1 MILRKPYAFL
11 IKYFRIIHLA
21 MFIAIIYISLK
32 TFNVLSFFNEY
43 ISNNQVISTYEDISS
58 KYVNSVFIIAVSL
71 VIIISSIILYLMR
84 HKKKPTLLYLFMV
97 ISYSIL
103 LFLLLYTS
111 SFIYNL
117 TFETP
122 DLRFTKIVRDL
133 YLIEFIIQIPFLLI
147 LLVRTVG
154 FDIKKFDFRKDLMEL
169 DISDDDNAE
178 FEFQIN
184 LDTEDIRAKARK
196 KIRYFKYYYKENKI
210 VVFSILII
218 IFLFFS
224 ILVTKKILSTD
235 KIYNEKDTFKT
246 QYFDI
251 TVLDSYKTFEDYKGN
266 IINNNK
272 FYVILKL
279 RYKNKSNN
287 NLQINLDNSRLSYT
301 EYNNVP
307 PTTLMYNKFPEFGVP
322 YYSQIIKAGETRDFV
337 FVYEIDK
344 NYYDNNLKLKYLYD
358 IKNVNNQQDYKY
370 RIVELNPKEFNENIK
385 IIETK
390 KLGEELTFTNSLLGN
405 TKITINNMDLNNK
418 YIYNII
424 RCKNNVCDKSEKF
437 LTASTNSVYELTLMR
452 LNYSITYDN
461 IIWNDFSIS
470 EFIEKF
476 GSIRFVINGKEYE
489 SKINLNDITPYETD
503 TYVFLEVRERLN
515 KAEKIYL
522 DFTIRDNK
530 YIYIIKDE
538 TKEENNK

>member
-21 MFIAIIYISLK
+21 VFIAIIYISLK

-210 VVFSILII
+210 VFFFIFICLFVFSSVFI
-218 IFLFFS
+218 
-224 ILVTKKILSTD
+224 TKKILSIE
-235 KIYNEKDTFKT
+235 KIYDEMETFST
-246 QYFDI
+246 QYFNI
-251 TVLDSYKTFEDYKGN
+251 TVIDSYKTSYDYKN
-266 IINNNK
+266 DTINSKK

-279 RYKNKSNN
+279 RYKNKSSVG
-287 NLQINLDNSRLSYT
+287 LQINLSNLRLSYT
-301 EYNNVP
+301 SYNSVA
-307 PTTLMYNKFPEFGVP
+307 PTTLLYSKFPEFGIP
-322 YYSQIIKAGETRDFV
+322 YYSQIIDAGESRDFI

-344 NYYDNNLKLKYLYD
+344 EYYENDLELKYLYD
-358 IKNVNNQQDYKY
+358 VQIINNQPDYKY
-370 RIVELNPKEFNENIK
+370 RIVNIK
-385 IIETK
+385 PETFSDEK
-390 KLGEELTFTNSLLGN
+390 EVIATKSLGEELYFSDSLLGN
-405 TKITINNMDLNNK
+405 TKIVINSIDLNSK
-418 YIYNII
+418 YQYNII
-424 RCKNNVCDKSEKF
+424 RCKNSVCDKYVNY
-437 LTASTNSVYELTLMR
+437 LTPSTNGTYELALMR
-452 LNYSITYDN
+452 INYSITYDN
-461 IIWNDFSIS
+461 LLGNNYSIS
-470 EFIEKF
+470 EFIAKF
-476 GSIRFVINGKEYE
+476 GNIRFVINGKEYD
-489 SKINLNDITPYETD
+489 SKIRLNDVTPYD
-503 TYVFLEVRERLN
+503 TNNYVFLEVREKIM

-522 DFTIRDNK
+522 DFTIRDK
-530 YIYIIKDE
+530 VYTYIIKE
-538 TKEENNK
+538 G